1 SGVMTQENS
10 YREKANAEVH
20 TWIDLKKRGDLQ
32 DKFWYINSVRR
43 DADGSWHVNLGEEQ
57 IFYSATRLSEKEG
70 ESQPERSP
78 EAPNPEEILF
88 DDLGERC
95 EAVLDEVKRAIS
107 EYLTS
112 TGEGRVKSWRI
123 SVGESTYRILIGDR
137 LEAWQRDPRRFLAEY
152 TLIESGLR
160 ETTCEQDAS
169 RSDLNAT

>member
-1 SGVMTQENS
+1 MTQENS
-10 YREKANAEVH
+10 YREKANAEIH

-43 DADGSWHVNLGEEQ
+43 DADGLWHVNLGEEQ

-70 ESQPERSP
+70 ESQSEGSA
-78 EAPNPEEILF
+78 EVLNPEDVSF

-107 EYLTS
+107 KYLTS
-112 TGEGRVKSWRI
+112 TGEGRVKSWRV
-123 SVGESTYRILIGDR
+123 SVGESTYRILNGER

-152 TLIESGLR
+152 TLIESELR
-160 ETTCEQDAS
+160 QTTCEQEASPSDSDA
-169 RSDLNAT
+169 